1 MIYYGI
7 LEYRQIVSFVTFLGE
22 RLTLFKMTGK
32 YPCLYESAA
41 DGHCQGGLNNRP
53 FEEDSTFGQG
63 KSAIWNYHGEFFNW
77 THWW

>member
-32 YPCLYESAA
+32 FPCLRVLAA
-41 DGHCQGGLNNRP
+41 FGHGQSGFNISP
-53 FEEDSTFGQG
+53 F
-63 KSAIWNYHGEFFNW
+63 
-77 THWW
+77 